1 MPRLLVLIAST
12 RPVRAGEPVGDW
24 FASRAREHGG
34 FDVEVVDLKELGLPM
49 MDEEKHPRFGEYA
62 NPHTIAW
69 ADTVDSSDA
78 FVFVMPEYNHS
89 FTAPLKNA
97 IDYVFAEWG
106 RKPVGFVSYGGVA
119 AGTRA
124 VQALKPVC
132 LAVNLSPAAAAVNI
146 PFVAK
151 HIEEGLFTADEP
163 LEKAA
168 SAMLDELIGLEAAL
182 RHLR

>member
-1 MPRLLVLIAST
+1 MPRLLVVIAST
-12 RPVRAGEPVGDW
+12 RPVRVGKPVGDW
-24 FASRAREHGG
+24 FDGRAREHGG
-34 FDVEVVDLKELGLPM
+34 FEVEVVDLKELGLPM
-49 MDEEKHPRFGEYA
+49 MDEEKHPRFGEYQ
-62 NPHTIAW
+62 NPHTLAW

-97 IDYVFAEWG
+97 IDFVFAEWG
-106 RKPVGFVSYGGVA
+106 RKPVGFVSYGGVS

-146 PFVAK
+146 PFVASR
-151 HIEEGLFTADEP
+151 IEDGVFTADEP
-163 LEKAA
+163 LENGAT
-168 SAMLDELIGLEAAL
+168 AMLDELMELAGAL
-182 RHLR
+182 STLR